1 MLVAAPAVLLHHVRA
16 FRARQ
21 AAVGCGRASPMADHC
36 TASRA
41 GSLFELLT
49 VHFPS
54 WGRNTLRERLRG
66 GCIEVDGVVVLRPD
80 HAVASGARIEIR
92 ARGQSATPLRNRGP
106 SGPPLPVVHLD
117 DELLAVDKP
126 PGLLSVS
133 TDDEHERT
141 ALARSRG
148 LLPHGKS
155 DLWPVHRLD
164 RETSGVLLFARTR
177 EARDLVQAAWP
188 TVRKRYVAIVAGC
201 PREDEGTVIAPLW
214 EDDNLRVRVGD
225 HPGSKPA
232 RTHWRVVQ
240 RRQDRSLLEV
250 DLDTGRKHQ
259 IRAHLAHLG
268 HPVLGDDRYGV
279 AGPRLCLHALQLS
292 LTHPRTGAPLVLV
305 APLPRA
311 LAQELDG
318 RA

>member
-1 MLVAAPAVLLHHVRA
+1 MLVAAPAVLLHHGCVL
-16 FRARQ
+16 RARQ
-21 AAVGCGRASPMADHC
+21 AAVGFERASPMADHC

-49 VHFPS
+49 THFPS
-54 WGRNTLRERLRG
+54 WGRNTLRERLHA
-66 GCIEVDGVVVLRPD
+66 GCIEVDGVVALRQD
-80 HAVASGARIEIR
+80 QAVAAGARIEIR
-92 ARGQSATPLRNRGP
+92 ARGQSATPLRHRGP
-106 SGPPLPVVHLD
+106 SGPALPVLHQD
-117 DELLAVDKP
+117 DDLLAVDKP

-141 ALARSRG
+141 ALARARG
-148 LLPHGKS
+148 MLPQGHS

-177 EARDLVQAAWP
+177 DTRDRVQAMWP

-225 HPGSKPA
+225 NPGSKPA

-240 RRQDRSLLEV
+240 RRPDRSLLEV

-268 HPVLGDDRYGV
+268 HPVLGDDRYGDP
-279 AGPRLCLHALQLS
+279 GPRLCLHALQLS
-292 LTHPRTGAPLVLV
+292 LMHPRTGAPLVLV

-311 LAQELDG
+311 LAQVLE
-318 RA
+318 AK